1 MRTLPLTMN
10 NICRMGFP
18 SSIIC
23 QCQHKKAV
31 TNNMLTQTLKL
42 LMVRKVSVP
51 QREYILNSND
61 LLGTL
66 VGVHVSIKHPLS

>member
-1 MRTLPLTMN
+1 
-10 NICRMGFP
+10 
-18 SSIIC
+18 
-23 QCQHKKAV
+23 
-31 TNNMLTQTLKL
+31 MLTQTLKL